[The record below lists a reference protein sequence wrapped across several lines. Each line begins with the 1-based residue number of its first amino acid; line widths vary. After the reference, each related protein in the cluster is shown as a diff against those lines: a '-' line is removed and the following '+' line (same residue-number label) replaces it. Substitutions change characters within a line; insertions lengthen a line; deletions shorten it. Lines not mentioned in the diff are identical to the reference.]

1 MPAVCRRNV
10 PSQRSS
16 QTVNRVTGKC
26 ILSRFLL
33 EMICYWVGLSLAA
46 VDTLNLH
53 KRKSVSFAG
62 SSLTSELTHGVRTKR
77 MVKKCIKLML
87 TLMLLNVQYF
97 LIIRKKY
104 TIFGIEVL
112 AVIEEIVWW
121 KLSVWENSYSSVYLL
136 VLTSLTRHCWFA
148 DRKVFN
154 IWTTVQ
160 FWGTWP
166 NLFFWKIAQELEI
179 VVREMLDDNYAS

>member
-1 MPAVCRRNV
+1 
-10 PSQRSS
+10 
-16 QTVNRVTGKC
+16 
-26 ILSRFLL
+26 
-33 EMICYWVGLSLAA
+33 MICYWVGLSLAA

-112 AVIEEIVWW
+112 AVIEEIV
-121 KLSVWENSYSSVYLL
+121 
-136 VLTSLTRHCWFA
+136 
-148 DRKVFN
+148 
-154 IWTTVQ
+154 
-160 FWGTWP
+160 
-166 NLFFWKIAQELEI
+166 
-179 VVREMLDDNYAS
+179 